1 MQPIRSWNQEK
12 VDALFSSMSG
22 GIRPASPFE
31 VIALF
36 LGVVFLLL
44 LLIRLEKVRRRRG
57 RERLAEQSRQ
67 NFSAIAQERKLSASE
82 KDLLAGVASFT
93 PDPEVSYGLV
103 ARDEQAFYLALRL
116 YLDRLSPEERMA
128 RTPLFARLIYRLEF
142 GPRKEGLEAF
152 TTADLPP
159 GTAFYQAG
167 EKIGRLKS
175 QTAEYFTLQSD
186 APAAREA
193 AIHRREGRY
202 TLQLMPLGDHRY
214 QHTILERS
222 VQRRSAVR
230 FPLKLTATYNRQRV
244 EIQNISAGGALIS
257 GSGHPLQGH
266 LSFSLDKSVYDLD
279 VRVVAESNH
288 GTHLQF
294 QEAETVITDRLF
306 RTLLKGES

>member
-167 EKIGRLKS
+167 EKIGRLQS

-193 AIHRREGRY
+193 AIHRREGR
-202 TLQLMPLGDHRY
+202 
-214 QHTILERS
+214 
-222 VQRRSAVR
+222 
-230 FPLKLTATYNRQRV
+230 
-244 EIQNISAGGALIS
+244 
-257 GSGHPLQGH
+257 
-266 LSFSLDKSVYDLD
+266 
-279 VRVVAESNH
+279 
-288 GTHLQF
+288 
-294 QEAETVITDRLF
+294 
-306 RTLLKGES
+306 